1 MRVLF
6 ITKQQYMAKDLL
18 ADRFG
23 RFYEI
28 PRVLGQLRH
37 DLHGVCLRYWPGK
50 TGGMTSGS
58 HDFVK
63 WMSFPL
69 GRDLPLGF
77 VRHYVRLVKIARR
90 IKPDIVVG
98 ASDCFHIIMAAR
110 LGAKLS
116 IPYAVD
122 LYDNFEAYRATQIPG
137 LRYWYRS
144 AVSKAA
150 AVSVISDT
158 LLAKVEAEYRP
169 AGIVQTVTNAVAP
182 EFFHP
187 GDKSTARRNLGLPGS
202 GILIGSAGALN
213 RSRDIA
219 MLYRAFERVK
229 NVNPRVC
236 LVLAGPTDRSMTAR
250 VRGKAIYLSELPH
263 ERVGDLFRALD
274 VGIVC
279 NRDDPFGRYCFPQK
293 LFEMLAC
300 KLPVVAADVG
310 AIHNLLR
317 ESRACLYHPT
327 SEDSLVE
334 AILSQL
340 GAALLPVLAI
350 PTWRDRGLEFGALL
364 EEAIS
369 ASANLWSGIKAA
381 KLTVQRL

>member
-37 DLHGVCLRYWPGK
+37 DLHGVCLRYWPSK
-50 TGGMTSGS
+50 TGVMTSGS

-63 WMSFPL
+63 WTSFPL
-69 GRDLPLGF
+69 GKDLPLGF
-77 VRHYVRLVKIARR
+77 VRHYVRLVRIARR

-110 LGAKLS
+110 LGTKLS

-137 LRYWYRS
+137 LRHWYRS

-150 AVSVISDT
+150 AVSVVSET
-158 LLAKVEAEYRP
+158 LLAKVETEYRP
-169 AGIVQTVTNAVAP
+169 TGIVRTVTNAVAP
-182 EFFHP
+182 EFFHA
-187 GDKSTARRNLGLPGS
+187 GDKAMARRNLGLPES
-202 GILIGSAGALN
+202 RLLVGSAGSLT

-219 MLYRAFERVK
+219 ILCRAIERIK
-229 NVNPRVC
+229 NINPRVC
-236 LVLAGPTDRSMTAR
+236 FVLAGPTDMSMTPQAC
-250 VRGKAIYLSELPH
+250 GKMIYLGQLPH
-263 ERVGDLFRALD
+263 KRVGDLFRALD

-279 NRDDPFGRYCFPQK
+279 NRDDQFGRYCFPQK

-300 KLPVVAADVG
+300 NLPVVAADVG
-310 AIHNLLR
+310 ATHNLLR
-317 ESRACLYHPT
+317 ESKTCLYHPT
-327 SEDSLVE
+327 SEDSLVN
-334 AILSQL
+334 AILAQFGGGCL
-340 GAALLPVLAI
+340 PALPI
-350 PTWRDRGLEFGALL
+350 PTWQDRGLEFGALL
-364 EEAIS
+364 EEAIP
-369 ASANLWSGIKAA
+369 ASTKLLTSFEADKLAA
-381 KLTVQRL
+381 QRL